1 MRFFVMTA
9 AAATLATL
17 VLAGEASAVQDT
29 PVTINGVEA
38 VCTGVGSAKDN
49 PAWKGYPVKVVVA
62 TSGGADLANVH
73 MTLSQGG
80 KEIAGL
86 DCDAPWVLFKAAG
99 RQIHRDRHHDRRQR
113 RFAQRQLHHQWRRA
127 EGSDHHLPA
136 PHPAGRPVKRKTQ
149 RIAPPGLSVN
159 LRYLTA

>member
-9 AAATLATL
+9 AAATLTTL

-29 PVTINGVEA
+29 PVNINGVEA

-73 MTLSQGG
+73 MSLSQGG
-80 KEIAGL
+80 KEVAGL
-86 DCDAPWVLFKAAG
+86 DCDAPWVLFKA
-99 RQIHRDRHHDRRQR
+99 
-113 RFAQRQLHHQWRRA
+113 
-127 EGSDHHLPA
+127 
-136 PHPAGRPVKRKTQ
+136 PAG
-149 RIAPPGLSVN
+149 S
-159 LRYLTA
+159 YTATATMIGGSGQSHSANFTTSGSGAQKEITIIFPR